1 MHPHERQ
8 VRAAAPGGLGARAG
22 CSLCVRMPLAGTS
35 RLPGILTID
44 NDSAILRPVTRRRGY
59 SQHRTRLIPRRLVG
73 SAAVPEA
80 EMAEAAGGRST
91 SVLRTGPVEAV
102 PTTAQTAAIV
112 GSDATAHRA
121 IGDSGLSVFPVAI
134 SGKIFGWRADDAT
147 AHAILDRFAEHG
159 GTLIDTADSYSGG
172 RSELMIGSWMRSRD
186 ARDDTVIATKVGRG
200 ADHPGVDARSITAA
214 VEASL
219 HRLRTD
225 RIDLLF
231 LHLDDPEVPFE
242 ETLLAVDELIRA
254 GKVLAFGAS
263 DHSGNRLFEA
273 RIASAQLGVARMVAL
288 QGPYN
293 LLQRREYETELAPIV
308 ERVGLGVMPRF
319 ALASGFLTGRYRS
332 KADAAPSGREAEL
345 GGYLTRAGTR
355 VLAALDEVAA
365 AHDAALAT
373 IALAWLLSRPNVVA
387 PVVSASSPEQVFDLM
402 AAPRIRLTRHELTQL
417 DRASEPRH

>member
-1 MHPHERQ
+1 
-8 VRAAAPGGLGARAG
+8 
-22 CSLCVRMPLAGTS
+22 
-35 RLPGILTID
+35 
-44 NDSAILRPVTRRRGY
+44 
-59 SQHRTRLIPRRLVG
+59 
-73 SAAVPEA
+73 
-80 EMAEAAGGRST
+80 MAEAARGRSP
-91 SVLRTGPVEAV
+91 SALRTGPVEAV

-112 GSDATAHRA
+112 GSDAVPSRP
-121 IGDSGLSVFPVAI
+121 IGGSGLSVYPVAI
-134 SGKIFGWRADDAT
+134 SGKVFGWRADDAT
-147 AHAILDRFAEHG
+147 ADAILDQFAAYG
-159 GTLIDTADSYSGG
+159 GTLVDTADSYSSG
-172 RSELMIGSWMRSRD
+172 RSEAMIGTWMRSRGV
-186 ARDDTVIATKVGRG
+186 RDQTVIATKVGRS

-219 HRLRTD
+219 RRLRTD
-225 RIDLLF
+225 RVELLF

-254 GKVLAFGAS
+254 GKVIAFGAS

-273 RIASAQLGVARMVAL
+273 RIASAQLGVAPMAAL
-288 QGPYN
+288 QAPYN
-293 LLQRREYETELAPIV
+293 LLQRRDYESELAPIAD
-308 ERVGLGVMPRF
+308 RVGLGVLPRF
-319 ALASGFLTGRYRS
+319 ALASGFLTGRYRG
-332 KADAAPSGREAEL
+332 KADIAPSERATEV

-355 VLAALDEVAA
+355 VLTALDDVSE